1 MERAR
6 GLPAHTRIV
15 CPSDLRG
22 AVTREVAD
30 AVRGGRARYV
40 GFDPSQGDPRC
51 LLDARLA
58 TLAASVAG
66 PSAKREAGR
75 REG

>member
-1 MERAR
+1 MGYR
-6 GLPAHTRIV
+6 HTPVIV
-15 CPSDLRG
+15 FPSDLRG

-40 GFDPSQGDPRC
+40 GFIENQGDPRR

-58 TLAASVAG
+58 TLADAAAG
-66 PSAKREAGR
+66 PSARREATG